1 MRTKLI
7 TLITLLMMTSLN
19 VSAAIEKQTLSVA
32 EEVLFQRM
40 FLEKTLFMP
49 QVKVFNKQGVLLY
62 GTNKADEELKVNM
75 LKGLSEIT
83 NKGENKFDSHLKGIT
98 TADGAA
104 INLDDFK
111 QEIIVVESYVD
122 WFEGSK
128 KQRKDIEQVLSKVQN
143 KDVLWLVLDVDPKKM
158 ANASVT
164 VTHIE

>member
-1 MRTKLI
+1 MRTKLF
-7 TLITLLMMTSLN
+7 TLVTLLMTSLT

-40 FLEKTLFMP
+40 FLEKSLSMP
-49 QVKVFNKQGVLLY
+49 QVKIFNKQGVLLY

-75 LKGLSEIT
+75 QKGLSEIAK
-83 NKGENKFDSHLKGIT
+83 KGENKFTSHLKGIT
-98 TADGAA
+98 NKDGTTIDLAKV
-104 INLDDFK
+104 K

-122 WFEGSK
+122 WFDDSK
-128 KQRKDIEQVLSKVQN
+128 KQRNDIEQVLSKVQN

-158 ANASVT
+158 ANANVT